1 MLLPALDAV
10 AARCEHT
17 ERPHYEVRAGFGYLI
32 LFARHVLWCG
42 TMGLMPTPPALPL
55 PTDRLPFLRRRS
67 GRFPIGGALAA
78 PPAGP
83 LRVGVVL
90 HAEKRRTD
98 AARQHLQRAIAAA
111 GWPPPRIYPTT
122 ASAFGAEQSRA
133 ALDAGCE
140 LIVACGGDGTIRT
153 VAEQLRHTGVPLG
166 ILPIGTGNIFA
177 RNLLL
182 PQRDLARAARIA
194 LHGALAAVDLGIATT
209 TVGERRAEHL
219 FLVLAGIGNDAET
232 VLATRPDLKAHMGWL
247 AYLESAARHALR
259 APVAMTLHYPANPPR
274 KVRAWSVIAGNCG
287 KVPGGI
293 AVFPGAVIDDGVL
306 DVLEVTVRHPLQWL
320 PIGVKGLLHLRA
332 EPPGLRHAI
341 SPAVTIEPDEPSP
354 VQVDG
359 DVITGVSRLRVT
371 LDHRA
376 LAVRVPS
383 RLG

>member
-1 MLLPALDAV
+1 M
-10 AARCEHT
+10 R
-17 ERPHYEVRAGFGYLI
+17 
-32 LFARHVLWCG
+32 
-42 TMGLMPTPPALPL
+42 LMPTLPAL
-55 PTDRLPFLRRRS
+55 PTDRLPFLRRRT
-67 GRFPIGGALAA
+67 GRFPIAGALAE

-90 HAEKRRTD
+90 HAAKRRTD
-98 AARQHLQRAIAAA
+98 AARRHLRQAVRAA
-111 GWPPPRIYPTT
+111 GWPEPRFYPT
-122 ASAFGAEQSRA
+122 SAGSFGAAQTRA

-140 LIVACGGDGTIRT
+140 LIVACGGDGTIRI
-153 VAEQLRHTGVPLG
+153 VAEQLRRTGVPLG

-182 PQRDLARAARIA
+182 PQRDLARSAQIA
-194 LHGALAAVDLGIATT
+194 LHGALAAVDLGVAVT
-209 TVGERRAEHL
+209 TVGDRDDEHL
-219 FLVLAGIGNDAET
+219 FLVLAGIGHDAAT
-232 VLATRPDLKAHMGWL
+232 VLGTRHDLKTQVGWL
-247 AYLESAARHALR
+247 AYLESAARHAMR
-259 APVAMTLHYPANPPR
+259 APVTMTLHYPANPPR
-274 KVRAWSVIAGNCG
+274 AVRAWSVITGNCG

-359 DVITGVSRLRVT
+359 DVITDVTRLRVG

-376 LAVRVPS
+376 LVVRVPP
-383 RLG
+383 RRG